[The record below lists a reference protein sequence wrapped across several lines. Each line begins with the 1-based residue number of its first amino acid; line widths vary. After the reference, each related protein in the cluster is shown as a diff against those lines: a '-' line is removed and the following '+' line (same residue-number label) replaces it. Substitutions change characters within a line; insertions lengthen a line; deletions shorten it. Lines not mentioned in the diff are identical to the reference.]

1 MTKNDQQGR
10 QNDGTTATKKKK
22 KKKSG
27 KKTSDQPGEETW
39 DADSIFKPKENPSEL
54 FLHII
59 FAYTSI
65 NCTTTRSFIFIIVD
79 TCIDVPKKYLK
90 Y

>member
-39 DADSIFKPKENPSEL
+39 DADSIFKPKENPSES
-54 FLHII
+54 FYI
-59 FAYTSI
+59 
-65 NCTTTRSFIFIIVD
+65 FIFLDADSIFK
-79 TCIDVPKKYLK
+79 PKENPGEFFYIFYLF
-90 Y
+90 